1 MDLRHALA
9 RNLLRLRQ
17 ARGITQEEL
26 AYRAGL
32 SMRYVGSV
40 ERAEVAPRIT
50 VVGQLAEALEVDPA
64 ELLRL

>member
-1 MDLRHALA
+1 MDLRHVLA

-17 ARGITQEEL
+17 AHGLTQEEL

-40 ERAEVAPRIT
+40 ERAEVVARIT
-50 VVGQLAEALEVDPA
+50 VVGQLAEALEVEPA
-64 ELLRL
+64 ELVRL